1 MAEAEPTIVAFCC
14 THCAYN
20 AADLAGSLRVQY
32 PPAVKVVEVPCT
44 GRVEIYHLLR
54 AFEEGVDGVLVAG
67 CLPGNCHYL
76 EGNLNARRR
85 VEQAR
90 KILKD
95 IGLEPERL
103 KMVHMSSAMG
113 LKFAEEAARITDDVQ
128 RIGPSPL
135 RRMQAAMPGGNP

>member
-90 KILKD
+90 KMLKD

-113 LKFAEEAARITDDVQ
+113 LKFAEEAQRMTDEI
-128 RIGPSPL
+128 RLLGLSLLGRLRAPSS
-135 RRMQAAMPGGNP
+135 GGNP

>member
-90 KILKD
+90 RMLKD

-113 LKFAEEAARITDDVQ
+113 LQFAEEAQRMTDEM
-128 RIGPSPL
+128 RGLGPSPL
-135 RRMQAAMPGGNP
+135 QAVRSGGNR

>member
-1 MAEAEPTIVAFCC
+1 MAEAEPTIVALCC

-32 PPAVKVVEVPCT
+32 PTAVKVVEVPCT
-44 GRVEIYHLLR
+44 GRVEIFHLLR

-67 CLPGNCHYL
+67 CLPGNCHFL
-76 EGNLNARRR
+76 EGNFNARRR

-90 KILKD
+90 RMLKD

-113 LKFAEEAARITDDVQ
+113 LKFAEEAQQMTGEIRLL
-128 RIGPSPL
+128 GLSPL
-135 RRMQAAMPGGNP
+135 GRLRAPSFGGNP

>member
-90 KILKD
+90 RMLKD

-113 LKFAEEAARITDDVQ
+113 LKFAEEAQRITDEIRVL
-128 RIGPSPL
+128 GPSPL
-135 RRMQAAMPGGNP
+135 QAVRSGGNR